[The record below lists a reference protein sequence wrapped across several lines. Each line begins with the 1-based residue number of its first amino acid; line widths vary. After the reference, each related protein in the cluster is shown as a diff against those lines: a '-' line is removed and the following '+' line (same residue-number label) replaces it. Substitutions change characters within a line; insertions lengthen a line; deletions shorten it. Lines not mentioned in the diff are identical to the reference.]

1 MGWICERWGVAG
13 AASVYHELAQLLEE
27 TVALRILAIFAL
39 PVVLVALLFLL
50 LGIFVWWP
58 FYVLILPAAALVLW
72 FLYNRADQSV
82 LSKLGARNLG
92 EREGDRFRNTVEN
105 LTLSSGIDHPNLFV
119 IDSEAVNLA
128 AIEGKEPALV
138 ATSGL
143 LETLD
148 VMELEGVVAHGL
160 TKLSSGAV
168 SYETLAA
175 SASPLITGWQRD
187 KAREWGSGD
196 AGVLAYDISGVGLT
210 RYPPGLRSAL
220 ERIDGRSTDIAGGE
234 ALGAAWLVPP
244 AGQRVPL
251 DHRIEVLWEL

>member
-1 MGWICERWGVAG
+1 M
-13 AASVYHELAQLLEE
+13 L
-27 TVALRILAIFAL
+27 LRILTIFAL
-39 PVVLVALLFLL
+39 PIVLALLLFVI
-50 LGIFVWWP
+50 LGFFVWWP
-58 FYVLILPAAALVLW
+58 FYLLALPAAALVLW
-72 FLYNRADQSV
+72 FFYNRTDQTV
-82 LSKLGARNLG
+82 LGKLDARNLG
-92 EREGDRFRNTVEN
+92 ELEGERFRSTVES
-105 LTLSSGIDHPNLFV
+105 LTLQSGIDHPNLFV
-119 IDSEAVNLA
+119 IDSQACNLA
-128 AIEGKEPALV
+128 AIDGKEPALV

-148 VMELEGVVAHGL
+148 VLELEGVVAHGL
-160 TKLSSGAV
+160 TKLSSGTMN
-168 SYETLAA
+168 YETLAA
-175 SASPLITGWQRD
+175 SATPFITGWQYN

-234 ALGAAWLVPP
+234 SLGAAWLVPP

>member
-1 MGWICERWGVAG
+1 VFVR
-13 AASVYHELAQLLEE
+13 LL
-27 TVALRILAIFAL
+27 TIFAVPVALVLLLF
-39 PVVLVALLFLL
+39 VVLGAV
-50 LGIFVWWP
+50 VWWP
-58 FYVLILPAAALVLW
+58 FFLFAIPVAALVMW

-82 LSKLGARNLG
+82 LSSLGARNLG
-92 EREGDRFRNTVEN
+92 QREGERLRNTVES
-105 LTLSSGIDHPNLFV
+105 LTLQSGIDHPSLFV
-119 IDSEAVNLA
+119 IDSEACNLA
-128 AIEGKEPALV
+128 AIGGKDPALV

-143 LETLD
+143 LESLD

-160 TKLSSGAV
+160 TKLSAGAV
-168 SYETLAA
+168 TYETYAA
-175 SASPLITGWQRD
+175 SAPMITGWQRD
-187 KAREWGSGD
+187 KARQWGSGD
-196 AGVLAYDISGVGLT
+196 AGVLAYDITGVGLT